1 MMASPNDNND
11 FKHQV
16 ATKLSRALNTVN
28 PNDPLAER
36 VMDIAKS
43 NVVENFMNGA
53 FCSLHRFFVLHALP
67 SC

>member
-1 MMASPNDNND
+1 MASPNDNND

-16 ATKLSRALNTVN
+16 AIKLSRALNTIN
-28 PNDPLAER
+28 PNDLLAER

-43 NVVENFMNGA
+43 NTVENFMNGV
-53 FCSLHRFFVLHALP
+53 FRSSYSFFVLHALY